1 MKKVIL
7 AAVGVWAVMGS
18 GLASAIDLQGGTNAV
33 PITDCALL
41 ANDINLI
48 LSNNVV
54 GSLICDEDSNFAA
67 ISLCHSNG
75 QTNSRS
81 AVVTTGT
88 TPCVVSAT
96 EDCVVP
102 VTGSS
107 FPSASTEFGTVS
119 PQFPGQACDATNA
132 ASIAT
137 TLAAGSDAEE

>member
-18 GLASAIDLQGGTNAV
+18 GLASAIDLTGGTNAV

-54 GSLICDEDSNFAA
+54 GSLICDDASNFAA
-67 ISLCHSNG
+67 LSLCHSNG

-81 AVVTTGT
+81 AVVTSGG
-88 TPCVVSAT
+88 CVVSST
-96 EDCVVP
+96 EDCVEP